1 MEDFFERNKCLVEA
15 LKKEGLIKSRAV
27 EQAFLNIPRHL
38 FVPEELIDE
47 AYVDSPLPIGSGQ
60 TISAP
65 HMVAIMLELLELK
78 RGQKV
83 LEVGAGSGWNAC
95 LMAEI
100 VGSSGKVYS
109 IERIPEIA
117 HFARKNVEKLGMK
130 NVFIVVGDG
139 TLGYPEEMPY
149 DRIIVTAASPKIPKP
164 LLDQLK
170 GGGILILPLGDRYC
184 QKLIKLKKDRK
195 PKISE
200 HGYCFFVPL
209 IGKFGFTS

>member
-1 MEDFFERNKCLVEA
+1 MNEFFERNKGLVEA
-15 LKKEGLIKSRAV
+15 LKREGLIRTKVV
-27 EQAFLNIPRHL
+27 ERAFLKIPRHL

-100 VGSSGKVYS
+100 VGNSGKVYS
-109 IERIPEIA
+109 VERIPEIA
-117 HFARKNVEKLGMK
+117 QFARRNVEKLGLG
-130 NVFIVVGDG
+130 NVFIIVGDG
-139 TLGYPEEMPY
+139 TLGYPDEMPY
-149 DRIIVTAASPKIPKP
+149 DRIIVTAASPRIPKP
-164 LLDQLK
+164 LVDQLK
-170 GGGILILPLGDRYC
+170 EKGILLLPVGDRYC
-184 QKLIKLKKDRK
+184 QKLIKLKKNRR
-195 PKISE
+195 PEISE

-209 IGKFGFTS
+209 IGKFGFSS